1 MDQDKPFTKIKYL
14 YRIKLLKKINIYKMI
29 KVENLTKKY
38 GELAALDGVSFE
50 MQEGEVIGVLGPNG
64 AGKTTLLRILVMFLE
79 PTSGKV
85 EIDNLDLG
93 NPLYQQ
99 DIKSKIGYLPEN
111 APLYEDMT
119 VWEYLSFTG
128 KMQGIKKNN
137 LSEKIL
143 NVLEK
148 CGLKDK
154 QNTEISILSKGYRQ
168 RVGIAQALIHDP
180 KIVILDEPTTGLDPN
195 QRIEIRDLI
204 KEIGKSKTVILSSH
218 VLSEVQ
224 ATCSRI
230 LIINKGKIVADDT
243 PERLENKNRS
253 QSMINVEVDEL
264 RDNIIPRLKLVEGVR
279 EVEIS
284 GNRIKVTT
292 TLNFD
297 LRKDI
302 AKIIVEEDSGL
313 LELTRQQANL
323 EDVFIELTRE

>member
-1 MDQDKPFTKIKYL
+1 
-14 YRIKLLKKINIYKMI
+14 MI
-29 KVENLTKKY
+29 KVENLAKKY

-50 MQEGEVIGVLGPNG
+50 MQEGEVIGILGPNG

-180 KIVILDEPTTGLDPN
+180 RIVILDEPTTGLDPN

-243 PERLENKNRS
+243 PEKLENKNRS
-253 QSMINVEVDEL
+253 QSMINAEVEEL
-264 RDNIIPRLKLVEGVR
+264 GANIVPRLKLIEGIR
-279 EVEIS
+279 EVEIN
-284 GNRIKVTT
+284 GNRITITT
-292 TLNFD
+292 TLEFD

-302 AKIIVEEDSGL
+302 AKIIVEENSGL
-313 LELTRQQANL
+313 LELTGQQANL
-323 EDVFIELTRE
+323 EDVFIELTK

>member
-1 MDQDKPFTKIKYL
+1 
-14 YRIKLLKKINIYKMI
+14 MI

-50 MQEGEVIGVLGPNG
+50 MQEGEVIGILGPNG

-195 QRIEIRDLI
+195 QRIEIKDLI

-264 RDNIIPRLKLVEGVR
+264 RDNIIPRLKLIEGIR

-292 TLNFD
+292 TLEFD

-302 AKIIVEEDSGL
+302 AKIIVEENSGL

>member
-1 MDQDKPFTKIKYL
+1 
-14 YRIKLLKKINIYKMI
+14 MI

-99 DIKSKIGYLPEN
+99 EIKSRIGYLPEN

-128 KMQGIKKNN
+128 KMQGIKKNDLN
-137 LSEKIL
+137 EKIL

-154 QNTEISILSKGYRQ
+154 QDTEIAILSKGYRQ

-243 PERLENKNRS
+243 PKKLENKNRS
-253 QSMINVEVDEL
+253 QALINVEVDEL
-264 RDNIIPRLKLVEGVR
+264 GANIVPRLKLVEGVR
-279 EVEIS
+279 EIEIN
-284 GNRIKVTT
+284 GNRITVTT
-292 TLNFD
+292 VLEFD

-302 AKIIVEEDSGL
+302 AKIIVEENSGL

-323 EDVFIELTRE
+323 EDVFIELTKE

>member
-1 MDQDKPFTKIKYL
+1 
-14 YRIKLLKKINIYKMI
+14 MI

-85 EIDNLDLG
+85 EIDNLDIS
-93 NPLYQQ
+93 NPFYQQ
-99 DIKSKIGYLPEN
+99 EIKSKIGYLPEN

-119 VWEYLSFTG
+119 VWEYLGFTG
-128 KMQGIKKNN
+128 KMQGIEKNDLN
-137 LSEKIL
+137 EKISS
-143 NVLEK
+143 VLEK
-148 CGLKDK
+148 CGLRDK
-154 QNTEISILSKGYRQ
+154 QDIEIAILSKGYRQ

-180 KIVILDEPTTGLDPN
+180 KIVILDEPTTGLDPS

-243 PERLENKNRS
+243 SEGLEKKNKN
-253 QSMINVEVDEL
+253 QSMINIEVEEL
-264 RDNIIPRLKLVEGVR
+264 GVNLVPRLKLVEGIR
-279 EVEIS
+279 EVEIN
-284 GNRIKVTT
+284 GNRIIITT
-292 TLNFD
+292 ILETD

-302 AKIIVEEDSGL
+302 AKIIVEENSGL
-313 LELTRQQANL
+313 LELTRQQVNL

>member
-1 MDQDKPFTKIKYL
+1 
-14 YRIKLLKKINIYKMI
+14 MI

-195 QRIEIRDLI
+195 QRIEIKDLI

-264 RDNIIPRLKLVEGVR
+264 RDNIIPRLKLIEGIR

-292 TLNFD
+292 TLEFD

-302 AKIIVEEDSGL
+302 AKIIVEENSGL